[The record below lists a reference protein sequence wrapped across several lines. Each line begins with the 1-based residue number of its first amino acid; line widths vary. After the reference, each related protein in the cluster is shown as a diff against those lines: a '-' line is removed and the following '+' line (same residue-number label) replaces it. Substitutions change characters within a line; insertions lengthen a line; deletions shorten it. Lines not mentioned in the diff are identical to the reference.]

1 MFGVVVKVELPE
13 GGTIE
18 QGRKQL
24 AEFVIPQVKAHPGFV
39 AGYWLSPP
47 TGREG
52 LSFVI
57 YEDAASAR
65 AAAANIQPP
74 APVKPL
80 EVEEREVARSASR
93 SIRATAAA

>member
-1 MFGVVVKVELPE
+1 MHAVVVKVELPE

-24 AEFVIPQVKAHPGFV
+24 EADVIPMVKASPGFV

-52 LSFVI
+52 LSIVL
-57 YEDAASAR
+57 YQDEQSAR
-65 AAAANIQPP
+65 AAAENITPP
-74 APVKPL
+74 APVKL
-80 EVEEREVARSASR
+80 VHVEVREVAASA
-93 SIRATAAA
+93 

>member
-24 AEFVIPQVKAHPGFV
+24 NEQVIPQVKASPGFI

-52 LSFVI
+52 LSVVL
-57 YEDAASAR
+57 YEDEQSAR
-65 AAAANIQPP
+65 AAAANIEPP
-74 APVKPL
+74 PPVKL
-80 EVEEREVARSASR
+80 LNVEVREVAASA
-93 SIRATAAA
+93 

>member
-1 MFGVVVKVELPE
+1 MHAVVVKVELPE

-24 AEFVIPQVKAHPGFV
+24 NEQVIPMVKAAPGFV

-52 LSFVI
+52 LSVVI
-57 YEDAASAR
+57 FQDEKSAR
-65 AAAANIQPP
+65 AMAENIEPP
-74 APVKPL
+74 APVRL
-80 EVEEREVARSASR
+80 LDVEVREVAASA
-93 SIRATAAA
+93 

>member
-1 MFGVVVKVELPE
+1 MHAVVVKVELPE

-24 AEFVIPQVKAHPGFV
+24 ESDVIPMVKASPGFV

-52 LSFVI
+52 LSVVL
-57 YEDAASAR
+57 YQDEQSAR
-65 AAAANIQPP
+65 AAAQNIQPP
-74 APVKPL
+74 APVRL
-80 EVEEREVARSASR
+80 VDVEVREVAASA
-93 SIRATAAA
+93 

>member
-24 AEFVIPQVKAHPGFV
+24 DEFVIPQVKASPGFV

-52 LSFVI
+52 LSVVL
-57 YEDAASAR
+57 YEDEASAR
-65 AAAANIQPP
+65 AAAANITPP
-74 APVKPL
+74 PPVKL
-80 EVEEREVARSASR
+80 LDVEVREVARSA
-93 SIRATAAA
+93 

>member
-24 AEFVIPQVKAHPGFV
+24 NEVVIPEVKAMPGFV

-47 TGREG
+47 TGVEG
-52 LSFVI
+52 LSIVI
-57 YEDAASAR
+57 FEDEQSAR
-65 AAAANIQPP
+65 SAAENVRPP
-74 APVKPL
+74 APVKL
-80 EVEEREVARSASR
+80 ISAEVREVAASA
-93 SIRATAAA
+93 